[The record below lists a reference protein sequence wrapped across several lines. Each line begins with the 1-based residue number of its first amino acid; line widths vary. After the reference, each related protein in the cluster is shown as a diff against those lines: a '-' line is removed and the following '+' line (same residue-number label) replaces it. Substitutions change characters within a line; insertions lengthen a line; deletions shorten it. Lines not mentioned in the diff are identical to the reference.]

1 MEDQSQHH
9 EGSHPTPAK
18 YAGIALVLLLITI
31 VEVWALYIEQLKS
44 VLVPFLLVLSITKFI
59 MVVMFYM
66 HLKFDNRLFT
76 WMFASCMTLAICI
89 GLSLMALFSA
99 F

>member
-1 MEDQSQHH
+1 MENQVQHH
-9 EGSHPTPAK
+9 EESHPTPAK
-18 YAGIALVLLLITI
+18 YVAIALVLLVITI
-31 VEVWALYIEQLKS
+31 VEVWALYVEQLEPII
-44 VLVPFLLVLSITKFI
+44 VPFLLVLSITKFI

-76 WMFASCMTLAICI
+76 WMFASCMTLATGI
-89 GLSLMALFSA
+89 GLALMALFNA